1 MKNQTK
7 KWIPGISLILPF
19 GAFMLFIL
27 LASMN
32 EAKEDENPEYAAE
45 NEKTC
50 LKCHGNAIY
59 EFYNEWIEGPEQRI
73 MNPYYRIN
81 REDYYRSVHASFSCT
96 DCHSPDYEIF
106 PHDGFLRME
115 PAYTC
120 LDCHEGD
127 ENTAHYRFE
136 QIAEEHEKSVHFESF
151 GESFNCWKCHD
162 PHNTK
167 FFARNNNNILK
178 VVEHANE
185 TCRRCHSNNDRYL
198 LFSKDKHAPLQEV
211 HQWLPNYEL
220 HMKKVRCIE
229 CHVEVQDSLLVGHH
243 IRPKEKA
250 VKNCV
255 ECHSTNS
262 LLMASLYKFRSMEGR
277 SEKGFFNSVILNESY
292 VIGAN
297 RNYYL
302 NLISLVIF
310 GLTLAVIA
318 VHIYFRIKTK

>member
-27 LASMN
+27 LTSLNQAQ
-32 EAKEDENPEYAAE
+32 EDEKPEYADE
-45 NEKTC
+45 NEETC
-50 LKCHGNAIY
+50 LKCHGNATY
-59 EFYNEWIEGPEQRI
+59 EFYNDWIEGPEKRI
-73 MNPYYRIN
+73 MNPYYRIS
-81 REDYYRSVHASFSCT
+81 REDYYGSVHASFKCV
-96 DCHSPDYEIF
+96 DCHSPDYEVF

-127 ENTAHYRFE
+127 ESTAHYRFE
-136 QIAEEHEKSVHFESF
+136 KIAEEHEKSIHFQGL
-151 GESFNCWKCHD
+151 GESFTCWKCHD

-167 FFARNNNNILK
+167 FFARNDNTIMK

-185 TCRRCHSNNDRYL
+185 ICHRCHSDYDRFQ
-198 LFSKDKHAPLQEV
+198 LFSENEHPPLQEV
-211 HQWLPNYEL
+211 HHWLPNYNL

-243 IRPKEKA
+243 IKPKEKA

-262 LLMASLYKFRSMEGR
+262 LLMASLYKFNTIKGR
-277 SEKGFFNSVILNESY
+277 SQKGFFNSVILNESY

-310 GLTLAVIA
+310 GLTLGVIA